1 MHDLND
7 ATSIKPTHGADWPV
21 VGEGVF
27 SWSVFRFYRARLLSE
42 TGQFD
47 PIQPY
52 RLEVTYLRRLSASQI
67 ANVTGAEI
75 KRLGLLGVKCCVDL
89 PTEKINSWTQ
99 KLEQF
104 LPDVALNDQLIGLFK
119 PGEGVS
125 FYDAKQELGFIKE
138 DAFVQAFTAIWLD
151 PQTRAQKL
159 RSEFLKKSLHQGT
172 VTGKSSS

>member
-1 MHDLND
+1 MHDSKHSI
-7 ATSIKPTHGADWPV
+7 AIKPTNGAQWPV

-47 PIQPY
+47 PTQPY

-75 KRLGLLGVKCCVDL
+75 KRLSLLGVKSCVDI
-89 PTEKINSWTQ
+89 PTEKIDSWTQ
-99 KLEQF
+99 KLEHF

-119 PGEGVS
+119 PGEGVR
-125 FYDAKQELGFIKE
+125 FYDAKQELGLINE
-138 DAFVQAFTAIWLD
+138 DAFVKAFTAIWLD

-159 RSEFLKKSLHQGT
+159 RSELLKMSLYQ
-172 VTGKSSS
+172 VTEMSKSSS